1 MDKRPGGMFWCN
13 GPAAVG
19 SLMRVLG
26 MSRERAEKAV
36 LDAGGSLTDQMPAW
50 IRKEL
55 EEEGVIERGQFS

>member
-1 MDKRPGGMFWCN
+1 MKTRPSGVFWCN

-36 LDAGGSLTDQMPAW
+36 LDAGGSLTDPVPAW

-55 EEEGVIERGQFS
+55 EESKRDQSS